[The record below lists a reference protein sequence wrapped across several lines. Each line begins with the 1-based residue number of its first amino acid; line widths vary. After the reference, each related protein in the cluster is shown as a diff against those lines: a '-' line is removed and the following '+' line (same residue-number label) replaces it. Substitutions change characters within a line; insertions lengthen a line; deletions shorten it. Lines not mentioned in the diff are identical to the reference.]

1 MGVAEKLK
9 WICKNSCFLLDLLN
23 KYDFQARNY
32 KEKVQTP
39 SKKKK
44 GVHQFQPKFQFFCMF
59 HCISKFFRIS
69 NFPSQSSLPI
79 IFEHYKLV
87 CR

>member
-9 WICKNSCFLLDLLN
+9 RICKNSCFLLNLLN

-32 KEKVQTP
+32 KEKVHP
-39 SKKKK
+39 LRKKKVSTNSNINFSSFVCFIVIRSFS
-44 GVHQFQPKFQFFCMF
+44 GFQK
-59 HCISKFFRIS
+59 
-69 NFPSQSSLPI
+69 FPSQSSLPI